1 MAEIA
6 EPWKNVASKAEALG
20 LKLKLHLEQ
29 ERDAEDTSTE
39 PGATNAVIEDLG
51 RKLQE
56 TFDSLGS
63 AAKDPA
69 VRSDFKD
76 MGSLFKEALTDT
88 FSSVSSDVGD
98 AMRKTTARSDGDT
111 AASDGADSETSDDNA
126 ADKGDSAQSD

>member
-1 MAEIA
+1 MAEIS

-29 ERDAEDTSTE
+29 ERDEDAPAE
-39 PGATNAVIEDLG
+39 PGETKAVIEDLG
-51 RKLQE
+51 RKLQD
-56 TFDSLGS
+56 TFDSMGA

-76 MGSLFKEALTDT
+76 MGALFKDALTET

-98 AMRKTTARSDGDT
+98 AMRKTTDRASGEADGDT
-111 AASDGADSETSDDNA
+111 GPT
-126 ADKGDSAQSD
+126 DSAD